1 MSSLTATWGPFVPQ
15 DLRSGPLACSH
26 RAANEDPEHVAE
38 IRDQISQ
45 MTNEQILHCMR
56 LAMDILTRDRTPL
69 SKTRGM
75 LMLNVLREQRIRR
88 NI

>member
-1 MSSLTATWGPFVPQ
+1 MG
-15 DLRSGPLACSH
+15 CSH
-26 RAANEDPEHVAE
+26 RAANEDPEHVME

-45 MTNEQILHCMR
+45 MSVGQIMHCFN
-56 LAMDILTRDRTPL
+56 LAMDIIKRDRTPL

-75 LMLNVLREQRIRR
+75 LMLNILREERIKR